1 MTRDDIIRMAREAAT
16 EDGSVNRDDGKDV
29 VLYAAKTTL
38 FLERFAALVEQD
50 VIDSSMPAIKLLMA
64 EERKNGAREE
74 RVACEELWE
83 KLRIKDDQIRQVIE
97 ASVAVEREACA
108 QIALQWDKEHPS
120 TNFGGCIARSIRE
133 RGQA

>member
-1 MTRDDIIRMAREAAT
+1 MTKDDIRRMAREA
-16 EDGSVNRDDGKDV
+16 ELGIIDGDVWVSDGFI
-29 VLYAAKTTL
+29 TQE
-38 FLERFAALVEQD
+38 LERFAALVEKHA
-50 VIDSSMPAIKLLMA
+50 IAASMPAIKLAMA

-74 RVACEELWE
+74 RKACEELWE
-83 KLRIKDDQIRQVIE
+83 QLRIKDDQIRDVIE

-120 TNFGGCIARSIRE
+120 TNFGGCIARSIRA